1 MSATGLYTT
10 EELYRL
16 LPAVYRIRDVE
27 QGGVCASSSTCSPAR

>member
-16 LPAVYRIRDVE
+16 LPAVYRIRDAE
-27 QGGVCASSSTCSPAR
+27 QGGVLRELLDVSPAR